1 MIHFFVTVSSQPMV
15 GEDVGEAVGVVVG
28 EDVGDAVG
36 EDVGVAVGDDVGEA
50 VGVCVG
56 VVDGVAVLR
65 HHFPSGPALVCP
77 TAVFLFQLLVL
88 ECIVGHA
95 EFPTISKFI
104 LALISNVTVKRL
116 SGACD
121 FPVICSLLPTSNLVF
136 FGAFH
141 SFPVRF
147 LKNGTMFPSGT

>member
-1 MIHFFVTVSSQPMV
+1 MQPLASICGQTMIHFFVTVSSQPMV

-65 HHFPSGPALVCP
+65 HHFPSGPHWSV
-77 TAVFLFQLLVL
+77 QLP
-88 ECIVGHA
+88 
-95 EFPTISKFI
+95 FS
-104 LALISNVTVKRL
+104 RL
-116 SGACD
+116 
-121 FPVICSLLPTSNLVF
+121 
-136 FGAFH
+136 
-141 SFPVRF
+141 
-147 LKNGTMFPSGT
+147 